1 MLQGSG
7 TLWLAPTGTILEH
20 ISQGTWLQ
28 TQISLRK
35 KKSIEAMFWFRS
47 TESPWVALGLW
58 AWLEVPVPLCSS
70 PPRHLAPLYPL
81 AHLCTGFNTR
91 QAFLISEEG
100 SHWPLPAL
108 SEKKKRRASFF
119 KFQSKYQDDTIDL
132 ACVTCPFPEAKFHL
146 GAFWLA
152 LSEAQRLEPAHVNH
166 LAAGR
171 GGVSFRDAGQTR
183 SLTSSTVGNS
193 PPAINTLVSTHDPVL
208 VPRNSSLPWLT
219 SPPLPTPSYPDG
231 GNKNASFN

>member
-1 MLQGSG
+1 MQEMLQGSG

-119 KFQSKYQDDTIDL
+119 KFQSKYQEWYDWPGL
-132 ACVTCPFPEAKFHL
+132 CHL
-146 GAFWLA
+146 PISWSKVPPRSILIGAVWS
-152 LSEAQRLEPAHVNH
+152 SEAGASPCEPP
-166 LAAGR
+166 GCR
-171 GGVSFRDAGQTR
+171 
-183 SLTSSTVGNS
+183 
-193 PPAINTLVSTHDPVL
+193 
-208 VPRNSSLPWLT
+208 
-219 SPPLPTPSYPDG
+219 
-231 GNKNASFN
+231 